1 MPFQPSTKPEKAPF
15 ANHCGGAFPHLL
27 IMNHPFLNL
36 IDVGDQALPVH
47 LETLQVWLDRLPPQ
61 FKAEVAAPKGTML
74 CGIPGSGK
82 GIIAAVI
89 AATLQRPLFRLDP
102 ACDPFAVA
110 EIVGLLG
117 SMSPCV
123 LLVNEPGEQ
132 HHGLVHWLLDQ
143 PRPVFVV
150 ATTIR
155 PDKLPSGFFRR
166 DLFDT
171 AWHLGLPTS
180 GERCKIWS
188 QQLDPHGSPV
198 AGYDCVRL
206 AQCTPRCT
214 FAEIR
219 AMHDCVVRSA
229 AGKVPSE
236 NDFLGAAVR
245 YRPLAHELDD
255 EVSILREWSARR
267 ADRAGV
273 AALTD
278 EVD

>member
-1 MPFQPSTKPEKAPF
+1 
-15 ANHCGGAFPHLL
+15 
-27 IMNHPFLNL
+27 MNHPFLHA
-36 IDVGDQALPVH
+36 IGVGKPTLPAH
-47 LETLQVWLDRLPPQ
+47 LETFKALLERLPSQ
-61 FKAEVAAPKGTML
+61 FNAGAPPPKATLL
-74 CGIPGSGK
+74 CGLPGSGM
-82 GIIAAVI
+82 GIIAAGI
-89 AATLQRPLFRLDP
+89 AAALARPLFRLDP
-102 ACDPFAVA
+102 ACDPFSVA

-117 SMSPCV
+117 SMSPCI
-123 LLVNEPGEQ
+123 LLVNEPREQ
-132 HHGLVHWLLDQ
+132 HRGLVQWMLEQ
-143 PRPVFVV
+143 PRPVFLV

-155 PDKLPSGFFRR
+155 PDKLPAGFFRR

-171 AWHLGLPTS
+171 AWHLDLPTL

-188 QQLDPHGSPV
+188 QHLEPHGSPV

-219 AMHDCVVRSA
+219 AMHDSVVRYA
-229 AGKVPSE
+229 AGEVPPE

-245 YRPLAHELDD
+245 YRPLAHDLDD

-267 ADRAGV
+267 AEPAG
-273 AALTD
+273 AALAAE

>member
-1 MPFQPSTKPEKAPF
+1 
-15 ANHCGGAFPHLL
+15 
-27 IMNHPFLNL
+27 MNHPFLHS
-36 IDVGDQALPVH
+36 IDAGDQSLPAH
-47 LETLQVWLDRLPPQ
+47 LETLLAWLERLPHQ
-61 FKAEVAAPKGTML
+61 FKAEVAAPKGTLL
-74 CGIPGSGK
+74 CGLPGSGK

-150 ATTIR
+150 TTTMR
-155 PDKLPSGFFRR
+155 PTKLPTGFFRR

-171 AWHLGLPTS
+171 AWHLDLPKL

-188 QQLDPHGSPV
+188 QHLNPHGSPV

-219 AMHDCVVRSA
+219 AMHDSVVRGVG
-229 AGKVPSE
+229 GKIPSE
-236 NDFLGAAVR
+236 NDFLGVAVR
-245 YRPLAHELDD
+245 HRPSAHDMDD

-267 ADRAGV
+267 AERAGLV
-273 AALTD
+273 ASAE